1 AALRERVVGHALR
14 LPAARL
20 ERAGRGDLLSRVGD
34 DVAVVAEAV
43 VQALPALARAL
54 VTVVLTFAG
63 LAAIDPRLALA
74 GACAVPVQL
83 VAVRWYVPRAGLA
96 YARERVVSGGRAQQ
110 LLEAVGAVR
119 TVRALGLAQ
128 MQLGRVGLRSQLS
141 VDAARA
147 TILLG
152 TRFWSRLNTAE
163 LVGTAAVLCAG
174 FWLVRADA
182 LSLGGA
188 TAGALLFV
196 RLFDPI
202 GTLLALVDDAQRALA
217 ALARLVGVARLAPPP
232 EPAHP
237 PRPADAA
244 VSVHGARYAYVA
256 GHEVLHGVDLEL
268 AAGESVALVGVSG
281 AGKTTLAKLV
291 AGFLEPTAGD
301 VRIGG
306 VRLADLG
313 PTALRRTV
321 ALVTQEVHVFAGP
334 LEQDLRLARP
344 GATDAAL
351 LDALD
356 AVGALQW
363 AQALPAGLATVVG
376 DGGHTLTPAQA
387 QQLALARLMLADPPV
402 AVLDEATAEAGSA
415 GARLLDAAAQRAL
428 RGRTAIVVA
437 HRLTQAAA
445 TDRIVV
451 LDGGRVAEAG
461 RHADLVSAGGVY
473 ARLWAAWSAAR
484 PAPAGLA
491 GDASPGAVGPEGPT
505 V

>member
-1 AALRERVVGHALR
+1 
-14 LPAARL
+14 
-20 ERAGRGDLLSRVGD
+20 
-34 DVAVVAEAV
+34 
-43 VQALPALARAL
+43 
-54 VTVVLTFAG
+54 
-63 LAAIDPRLALA
+63 
-74 GACAVPVQL
+74 
-83 VAVRWYVPRAGLA
+83 
-96 YARERVVSGGRAQQ
+96 
-110 LLEAVGAVR
+110 
-119 TVRALGLAQ
+119 
-128 MQLGRVGLRSQLS
+128 
-141 VDAARA
+141 
-147 TILLG
+147 
-152 TRFWSRLNTAE
+152 
-163 LVGTAAVLCAG
+163 
-174 FWLVRADA
+174 
-182 LSLGGA
+182 
-188 TAGALLFV
+188 
-196 RLFDPI
+196 
-202 GTLLALVDDAQRALA
+202 
-217 ALARLVGVARLAPPP
+217 
-232 EPAHP
+232 
-237 PRPADAA
+237 ADAA
-244 VSVHGARYAYVA
+244 VSVRGARYAYVA

-268 AAGESVALVGVSG
+268 AAGQSVALVGVSG

-445 TDRIVV
+445 ADRIVV